1 MTTEPAAELVVELVI
16 ESGTESPTLG
26 HNLIPDAQQQAA
38 IDHPLAPLRI
48 VAGAGSGKTEV
59 MAQRVVALVERG
71 GVSDHQVLGLTF
83 SNKAA
88 ANLRDRIVRRL
99 GPANRVHV
107 ATYHGF
113 GAQLVGEN
121 AVSLGL
127 PTHPRLLDRA
137 RAYQLLLDEFHR
149 VDLPSRKL
157 GRPENII
164 DEALT
169 LASSCADHLV
179 SVKMIR
185 EDCEAIVSDRRSS
198 WMLQKT
204 ARSRRDLCVL
214 LEAYA
219 AAKRRL
225 GYIDY
230 GDQIALAVQVLRDS
244 PEVVLDLRH
253 RYRAVLLDE
262 FQDTNVAQRELL
274 KMVWVDPSAPGR
286 SPITAVGDDL
296 QAIYGFRGAHV
307 HNLTHFDDYVHGT
320 TSIELETN
328 YRSGDSVVQLAN
340 HVQASLPLAL
350 PKTLRAHTDNAS
362 AEVTSF
368 VAADDRDEAVTIAA
382 QISSVGGP
390 WNAIAVLCRKRRLI
404 APIAEALHEAGIPVE
419 IVGIGGLLSR
429 PEIVDVVAWLQVVG
443 LPEVGSI
450 DRRDRLAGIDPNA
463 AVLRL
468 LQGRRFRLGLRD
480 LAALSR
486 ADRLRRRAAPMDA
499 SVDSSEERSAPPVD
513 PGLDLRRVVLH
524 GELPE
529 VSVEAWQRLITFR
542 GIVERLTP
550 ILARRSFVDVV
561 ETVIGEA
568 GLWTVVDERGHEN
581 LLRFLH
587 IVQTFAPLDGP
598 ITIAAFLEYL
608 ELVML
613 SEDEPAEAT
622 SIATDAVQIMT
633 IHQAK
638 GLEFTTVFV
647 PGLAGAGSSRIFPDY
662 RSTANGVT
670 VGAALPHWLR
680 MDNDGFA
687 EAPQS
692 RADEERLKNHVTRDQ
707 EYEERRLLYVAITR
721 ARERLIVSAAHWYSG
736 PQKPQGPSEFYALLA
751 ERSDV
756 VRETSRAVAAVEN
769 PLLAARRRQHDAS
782 QVPTAKRPQSE
793 PTSTDER
800 SASITGA
807 RRRARVQPET
817 SLSLFDLRAMP
828 ASPALSPLAAAVAVT
843 ALVTYAQCPQR
854 FAWSY
859 VTPLPRRSSAAARL
873 GTAVHRWIEERAS
886 GQLVLGVGEPS
897 QQAEGEADD
906 MPDPRNWGVEDYGA
920 VEARQVENDRAAIG
934 VDDESAAT
942 YPATPEADPG
952 ATLDPYLDANL
963 DRPSEQLGDRVQRCR
978 QAFLDSPF
986 ASLTPVRLEALFALV
1001 VTNLTVIRGR
1011 IDAAYERD
1019 GRYEIVDFKTGRKP
1033 APNDASFDVQ
1043 LGLYAL
1049 VAVDLWGVAAD
1060 RLRTSYCYLAPD
1072 DSSGAEVVST
1082 DWTSALID
1090 DFRQRSHGL
1099 LRSIEAGRFSPHG
1112 GAWCRGCDFASFCN
1126 GAQK

>member
-1 MTTEPAAELVVELVI
+1 MTTGPAAEPVAEPEVLF
-16 ESGTESPTLG
+16 
-26 HNLIPDAQQQAA
+26 HDLIPDAQQQAA

-59 MAQRVVALVERG
+59 MAQRVVALVERY
-71 GVSDHQVLGLTF
+71 GVSDHHMLGLTF

-113 GAQLVGEN
+113 GAQLVAEN
-121 AVSLGL
+121 AVALGL

-169 LASSCADHLV
+169 LASSCADHLI
-179 SVKMIR
+179 SVEMIR
-185 EDCEAIVSDRRSS
+185 EDCEAILSDRRSS
-198 WMLQKT
+198 WALQRT

-230 GDQIALAVQVLRDS
+230 GDQIALAVKVLRDS
-244 PEVVLDLRH
+244 PDVVVDLRQ

-286 SPITAVGDDL
+286 SPITVVGDDL

-307 HNLTHFDDYVHGT
+307 HNLTRFDDYVSGT

-340 HVQASLPLAL
+340 HVQSSLPFAL
-350 PKTLRAHTDNAS
+350 PKTLRAHTDNPR

-368 VAADDRDEAVTIAA
+368 VAADDRDEAVKIAA
-382 QISSVGGP
+382 QISSVGRP
-390 WNAIAVLCRKRRLI
+390 WSAIAVLCRKRRLI
-404 APIAEALHEAGIPVE
+404 APIAEALHEAGIPIE

-429 PEIVDVVAWLQVVG
+429 PEIVDVVAWLQVLG

-450 DRRDRLAGIDPNA
+450 DRHHRLAGIDPNV

-468 LQGRRFRLGLRD
+468 LQGRSFRLGLRD

-486 ADRLRRRAAPMDA
+486 ADRMRRRAAPVDA
-499 SVDSSEERSAPPVD
+499 SVDSSEERIAPPVD
-513 PGLDLRRVVLH
+513 PGLDLRRVVLY

-542 GIVERLTP
+542 EIVGRLAA

-561 ETVIGEA
+561 ESVIGEA
-568 GLWTVVDERGHEN
+568 ELWTVVDERGHEN

-622 SIATDAVQIMT
+622 SIATEAVQIMT

-687 EAPQS
+687 EAPRS
-692 RADEERLKNHVTRDQ
+692 RADEDRLKDHVTRDQ
-707 EYEERRLLYVAITR
+707 EYEERRLLYVALTR
-721 ARERLIVSAAHWYSG
+721 ARERLVVSAAHWYSG

-756 VRETSRAVAAVEN
+756 IRETGRAVAALEN
-769 PLLAARRRQHDAS
+769 PQLAARRRQHDAS
-782 QVPTAKRPQSE
+782 QVPAVARPQSRAPE
-793 PTSTDER
+793 SGETSPVFNG
-800 SASITGA
+800 S
-807 RRRARVQPET
+807 RRARRVRDEP
-817 SLSLFDLRAMP
+817 SLSLFDLRAIP
-828 ASPALSPLAAAVAVT
+828 VSPAPSPLAAAVAAT

-886 GQLVLGVGEPS
+886 GRLVLGIDGPTEQTDV
-897 QQAEGEADD
+897 AFDD
-906 MPDPRNWGVEDYGA
+906 VPDPRNWSVEEHRGD
-920 VEARQVENDRAAIG
+920 EDSDARPDASEPLVDRM
-934 VDDESAAT
+934 
-942 YPATPEADPG
+942 
-952 ATLDPYLDANL
+952 
-963 DRPSEQLGDRVQRCR
+963 QRCR
-978 QAFLDSPF
+978 AAFLDSPF
-986 ASLTPVRLEALFALV
+986 ASLTPVRVEAPFALV
-1001 VTNLTVIRGR
+1001 VADLTVIRGR

-1019 GRYEIVDFKTGRKP
+1019 GRYEIVDFKTGRRP

-1049 VAVDLWGVAAD
+1049 VAVELWGVAPD

-1072 DSSGAEVVST
+1072 DSSGTVVVST
-1082 DWTSALID
+1082 EWTSALID
-1090 DFRQRSHGL
+1090 DFRQRSHEL

-1112 GAWCRGCDFASFCN
+1112 GKWCRGCDFASFCN
-1126 GAQK
+1126 GAQR